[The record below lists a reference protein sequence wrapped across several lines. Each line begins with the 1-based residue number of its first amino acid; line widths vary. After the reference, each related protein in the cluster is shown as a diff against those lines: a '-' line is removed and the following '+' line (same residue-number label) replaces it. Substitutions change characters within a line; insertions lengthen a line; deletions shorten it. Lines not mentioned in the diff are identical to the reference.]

1 MTTYLARRLG
11 QAVVVL
17 VLVLVSVIVF
27 GLLHALPGGLVRAQL
42 GPKASPYAVHQL
54 EIQEGLTKPLPV
66 QYFLWAWQALHGNL
80 GFSYKLNTPVS
91 TLLAE
96 YFPRDLLLT
105 GVALFLAIALSIPL
119 GLLQAARRNKSADYV
134 LSWVLL
140 ALYSM
145 PSFLLGVIGIIVL
158 NIELPLLPSTAQ
170 QFGRGLGTDV
180 DVLVLP
186 VLALTLGNIAYYSR
200 YIRSAVI
207 DNLLE
212 DYVRTARAKGAPWS
226 RVLVRHVLRNSLLPV
241 VSLIGISF
249 PYIVSGSLIV
259 EALFDFPGMGLLFW
273 DAEQSRDYPVL
284 LGVVLLVSVAVVV
297 GNLLADVAYAALDPR
312 IRYD

>member
-1 MTTYLARRLG
+1 MTAYLARRLG

-17 VLVLVSVIVF
+17 LLVSLIVF

-54 EIQEGLTKPLPV
+54 AVQEGLTKPLPV
-66 QYFLWAWQALHGNL
+66 QYLVWLGHALQGNL

-91 TLLAE
+91 TLLGE

-105 GVALFLAIALSIPL
+105 GAAIAFAIAVSVPL
-119 GLLQAARRNKSADYV
+119 GALQAYRRNKGVDYAF
-134 LSWVLL
+134 SGVLL

-145 PSFLLGVIGIIVL
+145 PSFLLGVIAIIVL

-170 QFGRGLGTDV
+170 QFGQGFGTDV
-180 DVLVLP
+180 KVLVLP
-186 VLALTLGNIAYYSR
+186 VLTLMLGNIAYYSR
-200 YIRSAVI
+200 YVRSSVI

-249 PYIVSGSLIV
+249 PYVVSGSLIV
-259 EALFDFPGMGLLFW
+259 EALFDYPGMGLLFW

-297 GNLLADVAYAALDPR
+297 GNLLADLAYAALDPR